1 LVELLVENTERQGH
15 RVLPRELSHD
25 IDHVVS
31 GPVVSSLARLPV
43 PIHVQWKRSCAGGD
57 CGATHRKR
65 IGEGFTS
72 GMSDGG
78 ASEVDPL
85 VLSRYTRITRAILP
99 RAIET
104 RALVT
109 PVAGGSAGLRG
120 ERALAARH
128 SRRFGSGVGEV
139 TLDGVVL
146 SAARSLDLARS
157 PATLISGTALA
168 CCLPH

>member
-1 LVELLVENTERQGH
+1 
-15 RVLPRELSHD
+15 
-25 IDHVVS
+25 
-31 GPVVSSLARLPV
+31 
-43 PIHVQWKRSCAGGD
+43 
-57 CGATHRKR
+57 
-65 IGEGFTS
+65 
-72 GMSDGG
+72 MSDGG